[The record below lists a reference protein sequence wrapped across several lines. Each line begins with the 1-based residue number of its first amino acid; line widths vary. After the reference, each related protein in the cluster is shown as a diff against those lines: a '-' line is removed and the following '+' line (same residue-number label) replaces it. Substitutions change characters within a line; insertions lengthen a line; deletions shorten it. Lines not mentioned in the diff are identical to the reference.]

1 MTLDRNWLL
10 AAARAEREA
19 LGRTVQYTAPEAW
32 DAESPCEGW
41 RNKDVLAHLAASDV
55 AAASIIADE
64 EATEVEEYR
73 KTLEARPFRGTEWND
88 WTVEQRRDV
97 PTLQLATEWGRAADL
112 FLSRAAKA
120 DDDGWQ
126 DRMVA
131 WTAGDIRL
139 GYLVQARVAEWWAH
153 GEDVR
158 EGGLL
163 PPRREHNPIYALND
177 LAIRMIPYGLSLEG
191 RSFPGR
197 SVRIDLEGVGEG
209 SWHQGLEAGK
219 MPAEGK
225 RPDAYIEGRGYEF
238 ASVAAK
244 RADPDVC
251 LYEGLLQVGGDVR
264 LADVVLRAL
273 RSFP

>member
-1 MTLDRNWLL
+1 MTLERTWLL
-10 AAARAEREA
+10 ATARAEREA
-19 LGRTVQYTAPEAW
+19 LGRTVQYSAPEAW

-55 AAASIIADE
+55 AAAAIIGDE

-73 KTLEARPFRGTEWND
+73 KTLDGRPFRGTEWND
-88 WTVEQRRDV
+88 WTVERRRDV
-97 PTLQLATEWGRAADL
+97 PTLQLAMEWGPAADL

-120 DDDGWQ
+120 DDDEWQ
-126 DRMVA
+126 NRMVA

-139 GYLVQARVAEWWAH
+139 GYLAQARVAEWWAH
-153 GEDVR
+153 GEDIR

-177 LAIRMIPYGLSLEG
+177 LAIRMIPYSLSLEG

-197 SVRIDLEGVGEG
+197 SVQIDLEGVGEG

-219 MPAEGK
+219 LPSEGK

-244 RADPDVC
+244 RADPDVT
-251 LYEGLLQVGGDVR
+251 LYEGVILAGGNIEVAEAVVR
-264 LADVVLRAL
+264 SL
-273 RSFP
+273 RSFA

>member
-1 MTLDRNWLL
+1 MTLERTWLL
-10 AAARAEREA
+10 ATARAEREA

-41 RNKDVLAHLAASDV
+41 RNKDVLAHLAASEV
-55 AAASIIADE
+55 AAASIIGDE

-73 KTLEARPFRGTEWND
+73 KTLDGRPFRGIEWND
-88 WTVEQRRDV
+88 WTVERRRDV
-97 PTLQLATEWGRAADL
+97 PTLQLAMELGRASDL

-120 DDDGWQ
+120 DDDEWRN
-126 DRMVA
+126 RMVA

-163 PPRREHNPIYALND
+163 PARREHNPIYALND

-219 MPAEGK
+219 APPEEK

-244 RADPDVC
+244 RADPDVA
-251 LYEGLLQVGGDVR
+251 LYEGVILIGGDLEVAEAVVR
-264 LADVVLRAL
+264 SL
-273 RSFP
+273 RSFA

>member
-1 MTLDRNWLL
+1 MTLDRAWLL
-10 AAARAEREA
+10 AVARAEREA

-32 DAESPCEGW
+32 EADSPCEGW

-55 AAASIIADE
+55 AAAAIAADE

-73 KTLEARPFRGTEWND
+73 KTLDEAPFRGTAWND
-88 WTVEQRRDV
+88 WTVDRRRDV

-112 FLSRAAKA
+112 LLSRSGKA
-120 DDDGWQ
+120 TDEEWQ

-153 GEDVR
+153 GEDIR

-163 PPRREHNPIYALND
+163 PPRREHPPIYVLND
-177 LAIRMIPYGLSLEG
+177 LAIRMIPYALSLEG
-191 RSFPGR
+191 RSFPGG
-197 SVRIDLEGVGEG
+197 SVRVELESTGAGT
-209 SWHQGLEAGK
+209 WHQGLESSE
-219 MPAEGK
+219 MPPEGK
-225 RPDAYIEGRGYEF
+225 RPDGYIEGRGYEF

-244 RADPDVC
+244 RADPDVT
-251 LYEGLLQVGGDVR
+251 LYEGVIQIGGN
-264 LADVVLRAL
+264 LEIAEAILHSL
-273 RSFP
+273 RSFA

>member
-1 MTLDRNWLL
+1 MTLDRSWLL
-10 AAARAEREA
+10 ATARAEREA

-32 DAESPCEGW
+32 DADSPCESW

-55 AAASIIADE
+55 AAASIIGDE

-73 KTLEARPFRGTEWND
+73 KTLDGRPFRGTEWND
-88 WTVEQRRDV
+88 WTVDRRRDV
-97 PTLQLATEWGRAADL
+97 PTLQLAIEWGRAADL

-120 DDDGWQ
+120 DDDEWQ
-126 DRMVA
+126 NRMVA
-131 WTAGDIRL
+131 WTAGDIRF

-153 GEDVR
+153 GEDIR

-163 PPRREHNPIYALND
+163 PPRREHNPIFALND
-177 LAIRMIPYGLSLEG
+177 LAIRMIPYGLSLDG

-219 MPAEGK
+219 TPPEDE
-225 RPDAYIEGRGYEF
+225 RPDTYIEGRGYEF

-244 RADPDVC
+244 RADPDVA
-251 LYEGLLQVGGDVR
+251 LYEGVILSGGDLEVAESVVR
-264 LADVVLRAL
+264 SL
-273 RSFP
+273 RSFA

>member
-1 MTLDRNWLL
+1 MTLDRSWLL
-10 AAARAEREA
+10 ATARAEREA

-73 KTLEARPFRGTEWND
+73 KTLDGREFRGPEWND
-88 WTVEQRRDV
+88 WTVERRRDV

-112 FLSRAAKA
+112 LLSRAAKA
-120 DDDGWQ
+120 DDDEWQ

-163 PPRREHNPIYALND
+163 PPRREPNPIYALND

-219 MPAEGK
+219 SPPEGK

-244 RADPDVC
+244 RADPDVV
-251 LYEGLLQVGGDVR
+251 LYEGVILIGGDLEVAEAVVR
-264 LADVVLRAL
+264 SL
-273 RSFP
+273 RSFA